1 MNSEEYEDMI
11 NTAIEELTEVMFAA
25 ADRNHYK
32 DRRIYAYRLPNNQDP
47 LYNYVKG
54 WEGFD
59 LKPKL
64 LEEYNEVVENP
75 CSKEIGDLAWV
86 LAMMLDQIRHSP
98 SISKSDSSNKE
109 ELK

>member
-1 MNSEEYEDMI
+1 MNTDEYEDMI

-25 ADRNHYK
+25 ADRNYYK

-64 LEEYNEVVENP
+64 LEEFKEVIENP
-75 CSKEIGDLAWV
+75 CAREIGDLAWV
-86 LAMMLDQIRHSP
+86 LAMMLDQIRHPP
-98 SISKSDSSNKE
+98 STEQLSNKSCAE
-109 ELK
+109 E

>member
-1 MNSEEYEDMI
+1 MNSDEYEDMI

-32 DRRIYAYRLPNNQDP
+32 DRRGSEF
-47 LYNYVKG
+47 VKG

-86 LAMMLDQIRHSP
+86 LAMMLDQIRHSA
-98 SISKSDSSNKE
+98 SISKEQEAEKP
-109 ELK
+109 